1 MFYGYIALHFLPSN
15 TIFPRDT
22 PNLAPEI
29 HTTCLTSTVLMN
41 NYLQTTCN
49 TKVLQSKHLR
59 QLQCFRSWVKLNIVN
74 LPIIDIVCCNNK
86 LTGVGGI
93 RNNFLFPLIFKCNS
107 PERERESKRF
117 LPPSSLEGRTIF
129 TLF

>member
-1 MFYGYIALHFLPSN
+1 MFYGYIVLHFLPSN
-15 TIFPRDT
+15 TIFPRYT

-29 HTTCLTSTVLMN
+29 NTKCLTSSVLMN
-41 NYLQTTCN
+41 NFLQTCN

-59 QLQCFRSWVKLNIVN
+59 QLQCFRSWGKLNIVN
-74 LPIIDIVCCNNK
+74 LPIVDIACCNNK

-93 RNNFLFPLIFKCNS
+93 RNNFLFPPIFKCNS
-107 PERERESKRF
+107 PGRGRESKLS